1 MPPVDEV
8 VDRGD
13 TFTPEPENVVVEPEK
28 AVDEALKAEPTPPK
42 ADETPEVAP
51 VERKGDENL
60 IPRDRFN
67 EAVLKE
73 RTKTEAAANRVKELE
88 GQLVVQNVSQDV
100 VEAQKQIKE
109 LIKTRNQL
117 LADGKLD
124 EAGVT
129 DEKIFDLQDAVA
141 DRKAEYKVGQAKEAA
156 KEEMR
161 YDNAVA
167 KIEVD
172 HPELDPE
179 SESYNQDDVD
189 EVRALMRG
197 YQVELGLSPSAA
209 ITRAAKRV
217 FRAPAKTEDV
227 AKNDETAKKAGE
239 SRKTEAVERNIAA
252 TKKQPAS
259 TKEVGLDHDK
269 RGGGLDA
276 KTVMKM
282 NYKEFSELDEA
293 QLSKMRGD
301 LL

>member
-13 TFTPEPENVVVEPEK
+13 TFTPESESAPPEPEVK
-28 AVDEALKAEPTPPK
+28 TEEVVAAPEPPP
-42 ADETPEVAP
+42 DPPPEK
-51 VERKGDENL
+51 KGDENL

-100 VEAQKQIKE
+100 VEAQKQVKE

-124 EAGVT
+124 EASLT
-129 DEKIFDLQDAVA
+129 DEKIFDLQEAVA
-141 DRKAEYKVGQAKEAA
+141 DRKAEYKAGQAKEAA

-161 YDNAVA
+161 YDNAVS
-167 KIEVD
+167 KLETD

-179 SESYNQDDVD
+179 SDSYSQDDVD
-189 EVRALMRG
+189 EVRVLTRG
-197 YQVELGLSPSAA
+197 YQVEMGLSPSAA
-209 ITRAAKRV
+209 LLRAAKRV
-217 FRAPAKTEDV
+217 FGTAAKAAVIE
-227 AKNDETAKKAGE
+227 KEDETAKKAGE
-239 SRKTEAVERNIAA
+239 SRKTEAVEKNLDAV
-252 TKKQPAS
+252 KKQPAS

-301 LL
+301 SL

>member
-13 TFTPEPENVVVEPEK
+13 HFTPEPENAVVEPEK
-28 AVDEALKAEPTPPK
+28 AVDEAVKTEPAPLA
-42 ADETPEVAP
+42 ADATPEVAP
-51 VERKGDENL
+51 VEKKGDENL

-100 VEAQKQIKE
+100 IEAQKQIKE
-109 LIKTRNQL
+109 LIKTRNQH

-124 EAGVT
+124 EAGVV
-129 DEKIFDLQDAVA
+129 DEKIFELQDAVA
-141 DRKAEYKVGQAKEAA
+141 DRKAEFKASQAKEAA

-161 YDNAVA
+161 YDNAVS
-167 KIEVD
+167 KLETD

-179 SESYNQDDVD
+179 SDSYSQDDVD

-197 YQVELGLSPSAA
+197 YQVEFGLTPSAA

-217 FRAPAKTEDV
+217 FGSPAKAAAIVKE
-227 AKNDETAKKAGE
+227 DETAKKAGE
-239 SRKTEAVERNIAA
+239 TRKTEAVEKNLDAI
-252 TKKQPAS
+252 KKQPAS

-301 LL
+301 SL

>member
-13 TFTPEPENVVVEPEK
+13 TFTPEPESAPAAPEVKAEEVVAAPEAAPEPAKAEPEK
-28 AVDEALKAEPTPPK
+28 
-42 ADETPEVAP
+42 
-51 VERKGDENL
+51 KGDENL

-124 EAGVT
+124 EAGTT
-129 DEKIFDLQDAVA
+129 DEKIFELQEAVA
-141 DRKAEYKVGQAKEAA
+141 DRKAEHKATLAKEAA

-161 YDNAVA
+161 YDNAVS
-167 KIEVD
+167 KLEVD

-179 SESYNQDDVD
+179 NEAYSQDDVD

-197 YQVELGLSPSAA
+197 YQVELGLTPSQA

-217 FRAPAKTEDV
+217 FGTPAKAAVIE
-227 AKNDETAKKAGE
+227 KEDETAKKAAE
-239 SRKTEAVERNIAA
+239 TRKTEAVEKNLDAI
-252 TKKQPAS
+252 KKQPAS

-301 LL
+301 SL

>member
-13 TFTPEPENVVVEPEK
+13 TFTPEPESAPHEPEVK
-28 AVDEALKAEPTPPK
+28 TEEVVAAPEPPP
-42 ADETPEVAP
+42 DPPPEK
-51 VERKGDENL
+51 KGDENL

-100 VEAQKQIKE
+100 VEAQKQVKE

-124 EAGVT
+124 EASLT
-129 DEKIFDLQDAVA
+129 DEKIFDLQEAVA
-141 DRKAEYKVGQAKEAA
+141 DRKAEYKAGQAKEAA

-161 YDNAVA
+161 YDNAVS
-167 KIEVD
+167 KLETD

-179 SESYNQDDVD
+179 SDSYSQDDVD
-189 EVRALMRG
+189 EVRVLTRG
-197 YQVELGLSPSAA
+197 YQVEMGLSPSAA
-209 ITRAAKRV
+209 LLRAAKRV
-217 FRAPAKTEDV
+217 FGTAAKAAVIE
-227 AKNDETAKKAGE
+227 KEDETAKKAGE
-239 SRKTEAVERNIAA
+239 SRKTEAVEKNLDAV
-252 TKKQPAS
+252 KKQPAS

-301 LL
+301 SL

>member
-1 MPPVDEV
+1 MPSENDV

-13 TFTPEPENVVVEPEK
+13 NFVPEPESAAP
-28 AVDEALKAEPTPPK
+28 EPT
-42 ADETPEVAP
+42 AEVEEVVAAPEVAP
-51 VERKGDENL
+51 EPTKAEPEKKGDENL

-73 RTKTEAAANRVKELE
+73 RTKTEAAANRVRELE

-109 LIKTRNQL
+109 LIKTRNQQ

-124 EAGVT
+124 EASTT
-129 DEKIFDLQDAVA
+129 DEKIFELQDAVA
-141 DRKAEYKVGQAKEAA
+141 DRKAEHKATLAKEAA

-161 YDNAVA
+161 YDNAVSKLETDYPA
-167 KIEVD
+167 
-172 HPELDPE
+172 LDPE
-179 SESYNQDDVD
+179 SDDYSQSDVD

-197 YQVELGLSPSAA
+197 YQVELGLSPSQA

-217 FRAPAKTEDV
+217 FGTPAKAAAIIKE
-227 AKNDETAKKAGE
+227 DETAKKAGA
-239 SRKTEAVERNIAA
+239 SRKTEAVDRNLDAA
-252 TKKQPAS
+252 KKQPAS

-301 LL
+301 SL